1 MKICAKALVTS
12 LLFLIMSVHP
22 SYAGAKTSGAQGGSG
37 VQLLDLYASDAVYDP
52 YLDLIYAS
60 VQSGYGYPNGNS
72 IAIIDPEKFE
82 VIEFVPI
89 GSEPGLLDLSSDGR
103 KLAVSLE
110 GALALVTLDTL
121 THERSAMRSL
131 VGSSNTLMRAESIAI
146 DPGDS
151 NAICVSLDE
160 IATTADGELHLY
172 YAQAPP
178 VLAASFSANELAFT
192 APGVLMTSSI
202 GESRSLLW
210 RFSVSEGAIEYEAGA
225 VDLFMTN
232 SPRIEGGAD
241 GLLYVHNG
249 EVADPDTLEVLGRYL
264 ASGHVHVESSLD
276 LVYYSWSS
284 FGNQVIAQ
292 FRYGLYEELDRYE
305 FEEDIYVDEL
315 LGAGE
320 HGLAFVTSDGQ
331 LGLFRGFATKG
342 RCLVDFYPDQMLNSF
357 DVTEFILAFQ
367 AMEHRAD
374 LHRDGQWD
382 MFDVIAFIDQL
393 RDGC

>member
-225 VDLFMTN
+225 
-232 SPRIEGGAD
+232 
-241 GLLYVHNG
+241 
-249 EVADPDTLEVLGRYL
+249 
-264 ASGHVHVESSLD
+264 
-276 LVYYSWSS
+276 
-284 FGNQVIAQ
+284 
-292 FRYGLYEELDRYE
+292 
-305 FEEDIYVDEL
+305 
-315 LGAGE
+315 
-320 HGLAFVTSDGQ
+320 
-331 LGLFRGFATKG
+331 
-342 RCLVDFYPDQMLNSF
+342 
-357 DVTEFILAFQ
+357 
-367 AMEHRAD
+367 
-374 LHRDGQWD
+374 
-382 MFDVIAFIDQL
+382 
-393 RDGC
+393 